1 VRNQVITNVSR
12 RLAGVALCACLLAP
26 TWAKAN
32 VILPTL
38 PPGSK
43 YELVFATSGEV
54 TGGSSNIGAY
64 NAFATSQAASLAA
77 LLPAGVTWNAVVST
91 GTAAA
96 DEAVNNA
103 PSSASIPIYNV
114 LGTEISAG
122 NLYSG
127 TLLAPIDFTQA
138 GGTPPTTQIWTGSST
153 SGTSLNPLGGPSDP
167 EYGLYNSSGAS
178 WIASA
183 NNLSAGIG
191 WPIYV
196 LSSPITVV
204 PEPGTL
210 SLMAV
215 ALLCGA
221 GAVLQR
227 RRKSAACD
235 TL

>member
-1 VRNQVITNVSR
+1 MKTQVIEMFSR
-12 RLAGVALCACLLAP
+12 PLAGVALCACLLAP
-26 TWAKAN
+26 MRAKAN

-38 PPGSK
+38 PPGSE

-54 TGGSSNIGAY
+54 TGGSSNISAY

-77 LLPAGVTWNAVVST
+77 LLPGDVTWDAVVST

-96 DEAVNNA
+96 NEAVNNA
-103 PSSASIPIYNV
+103 PSSASIPIYNT
-114 LGTEISAG
+114 LGIEVSTG

-127 TLLAPIDFTQA
+127 TLLAPINYTQT

-153 SGTSLNPLGGPSDP
+153 SGAALNPLVGPSDP

-183 NNLSAGIG
+183 NNLPAGIG
-191 WPIYV
+191 WPIYA
-196 LSSPITVV
+196 LSSPITAV
-204 PEPGTL
+204 PEPGTM
-210 SLMAV
+210 SLIAV

-221 GAVLQR
+221 GVVLRR

-235 TL
+235 AL